1 MQCTSEYC
9 LTQRQAKITK
19 IAKLQKLRLLPTV
32 VNRQGGA
39 NARRTRLSNGHE
51 LWKGPSS
58 TGHRSVVLPSPGHAL
73 AFAVLLPNLS
83 YIMSHYGAH
92 QRGPVAT
99 AHMHMLHTPRIWC
112 LCSKHVETHSES
124 HTLQSCPR
132 HEVVGNKVGLQDL
145 AKVGLQFAQ
154 SGKGSPY
161 TP

>member
-1 MQCTSEYC
+1 MLGAEERRVGRA
-9 LTQRQAKITK
+9 LG
-19 IAKLQKLRLLPTV
+19 LEV

-99 AHMHMLHTPRIWC
+99 AHMHMLHTPIC
-112 LCSKHVETHSES
+112 MQPS
-124 HTLQSCPR
+124 TLSAR
-132 HEVVGNKVGLQDL
+132 RRLR
-145 AKVGLQFAQ
+145 
-154 SGKGSPY
+154 
-161 TP
+161 T